1 LLKDSLSRRLL
12 KKIQMQGGA
21 PQAERGVLEVRR
33 SECRG
38 GPTPQMGL
46 FQQPATEVHMRL
58 AGKSAIITGAGR
70 GIGKATALMFAR
82 EGADVLV
89 PDLDLAGSEAAAKEI
104 LALGRKGV
112 AMQMDVTRMA
122 DIQRMV
128 ETAVREFEKIDI
140 LVNNA
145 GITLIRNPL
154 ELSEADWDRTLNLNL
169 KAVFFCSQAVARH
182 MVARKT
188 GVILNAS
195 SISGRNGK
203 PLLVD
208 YCASK
213 FGVIGI
219 TQSLAIA
226 LAKHGIR
233 VNAVAPGIVDTDMW
247 VSIDREWSAL
257 EGKPPGTVKQSRVAN
272 IPLGRI
278 ETTEDV
284 AKLYTFLAS
293 DDASY
298 ITGQTYN
305 VCGGL
310 QLN

>member
-1 LLKDSLSRRLL
+1 MADRYSV
-12 KKIQMQGGA
+12 
-21 PQAERGVLEVRR
+21 E
-33 SECRG
+33 
-38 GPTPQMGL
+38 
-46 FQQPATEVHMRL
+46 ATMRL

-70 GIGKATALMFAR
+70 GIGRATALMFAR
-82 EGADVLV
+82 EGADVFT
-89 PDLDLAGSEAAAKEI
+89 PDLDLAGSEAVAAEVR
-104 LALGRKGV
+104 ALGRNGV

-128 ETAVREFEKIDI
+128 ETALREFGKIDI

-145 GITLIRNPL
+145 GITLVRYPL
-154 ELSEADWDRTLNLNL
+154 ELTEADWDRTLNLNL
-169 KAVFFCSQAVARH
+169 KAVFFCSQAVARE
-182 MVARKT
+182 MVKRRT

-195 SISGRNGK
+195 SISGRVGR
-203 PLLVD
+203 PMMVD

-219 TQSLAIA
+219 TQGLAVA

-257 EGKPPGTVKQSRVAN
+257 EGKPAGTIKESRVAN

-278 ETTEDV
+278 ETAEDV

-293 DDASY
+293 DEASY

>member
-1 LLKDSLSRRLL
+1 
-12 KKIQMQGGA
+12 
-21 PQAERGVLEVRR
+21 VRII
-33 SECRG
+33 
-38 GPTPQMGL
+38 
-46 FQQPATEVHMRL
+46 
-58 AGKSAIITGAGR
+58 GKSAIITGAGR
-70 GIGKATALMFAR
+70 GIGKATAVMFAQ

-89 PDLDLAGSEAAAKEI
+89 PDLDLAGSEATAKQI
-104 LALGRKGV
+104 QALGRKGIP
-112 AMQMDVTRMA
+112 MQMDVTRMA

-128 ETAVREFEKIDI
+128 ETAIRELGKIDV

-145 GITLIRNPL
+145 GITQVREPL
-154 ELSEADWDRTLNLNL
+154 QLTEADWDRTLNLNL
-169 KAVFFCSQAVARH
+169 RAVFFCAQAVARE
-182 MVARKT
+182 MVKRKG
-188 GVILNAS
+188 GVILNAA
-195 SISGRNGK
+195 SISGRSGK
-203 PLLVD
+203 PMLVD

-219 TQSLAIA
+219 TQSLAMA

-257 EGKPPGTVKQSRVAN
+257 EGKPTGTVKQSRVAN

-278 ETTEDV
+278 ETPEDV
-284 AKLYTFLAS
+284 AKMYTFLAS

>member
-1 LLKDSLSRRLL
+1 
-12 KKIQMQGGA
+12 
-21 PQAERGVLEVRR
+21 
-33 SECRG
+33 
-38 GPTPQMGL
+38 
-46 FQQPATEVHMRL
+46 MRL
-58 AGKSAIITGAGR
+58 AGKTAIVTGAGR
-70 GIGKATALMFAR
+70 GIGRATALLFAR
-82 EGADVLV
+82 EGADLLL
-89 PDLDLAGSEAAAKEI
+89 PDLDPAVSQAVAREVQG
-104 LALGRKGV
+104 LGRKGIPL
-112 AMQMDVTRMA
+112 QTDVTRMGE
-122 DIQRMV
+122 IQRMV
-128 ETAVREFEKIDI
+128 ETALREFGKIDI

-145 GITLIRNPL
+145 GITQVRNPL

-169 KAVFFCSQAVARH
+169 KAVFFCSQAVARE
-182 MVARKT
+182 MVKQGF

-195 SISGRNGK
+195 SISGRAGK
-203 PLLVD
+203 PMLVD

-213 FGVIGI
+213 FGVIAL
-219 TQSLAIA
+219 TQSLALA

-247 VSIDREWSAL
+247 AGIDREWTAL
-257 EGKPPGTVKQSRVAN
+257 EGKPLGSIKQARVAT

-278 ETTEDV
+278 ETPEDV

-293 DDASY
+293 DDAAY

>member
-1 LLKDSLSRRLL
+1 
-12 KKIQMQGGA
+12 
-21 PQAERGVLEVRR
+21 
-33 SECRG
+33 
-38 GPTPQMGL
+38 
-46 FQQPATEVHMRL
+46 MRL
-58 AGKSAIITGAGR
+58 AGKSAIITGAAR
-70 GIGKATALMFAR
+70 GIGQATALMFAR

-89 PDLDLAGSEAAAKEI
+89 PDLDLTGSEATAKEI

-112 AMQMDVTRMA
+112 AMQMDVTRIA

-128 ETAVREFEKIDI
+128 ETAVREFGKIDI

-145 GITLIRNPL
+145 GITQVREPL
-154 ELSEADWDRTLNLNL
+154 QLTEADWDRTLNLNL
-169 KAVFFCSQAVARH
+169 KAVFFCAQAVARE
-182 MVARKT
+182 MVTRKS
-188 GVILNAS
+188 GVILNAA
-195 SISGRNGK
+195 SISGRAGK
-203 PLLVD
+203 PMLVD

-219 TQSLAIA
+219 TQGLAMA

-247 VSIDREWSAL
+247 VDIDREWSAL
-257 EGKPPGTVKQSRVAN
+257 EGKPTGTVKQARVAN

-278 ETTEDV
+278 ETAEDV

>member
-1 LLKDSLSRRLL
+1 
-12 KKIQMQGGA
+12 
-21 PQAERGVLEVRR
+21 
-33 SECRG
+33 
-38 GPTPQMGL
+38 
-46 FQQPATEVHMRL
+46 MRL
-58 AGKSAIITGAGR
+58 AGKSAIITGGGR
-70 GIGKATALMFAR
+70 GIGKATALMFAA
-82 EGADVLV
+82 EGADILI
-89 PDLDLAGSEAAAKEI
+89 PDLDLAGAQSVAQEI
-104 LALGRKGV
+104 CSLGRKGV
-112 AMQMDVTRMA
+112 AMQMDTTRMA

-128 ETAVREFEKIDI
+128 ETALREFGRIDI

-145 GITLIRNPL
+145 GITQVRDPL
-154 ELSEADWDRTLNLNL
+154 QLSEADWDRTLNLNL
-169 KAVFFCSQAVARH
+169 KAVFFCSQAVARE
-182 MVARKT
+182 MVKRKA
-188 GVILNAS
+188 GVILNAA
-195 SISGRNGK
+195 SISGRAGK
-203 PLLVD
+203 PMLVD

-219 TQSLAIA
+219 TQGLAMA

-247 VSIDREWSAL
+247 VSIDKEWSAL
-257 EGKPPGTVKQSRVAN
+257 EGKPTGTVKQARVAN

-278 ETTEDV
+278 ENPDDV

-293 DDASY
+293 DEASY

>member
-1 LLKDSLSRRLL
+1 
-12 KKIQMQGGA
+12 
-21 PQAERGVLEVRR
+21 
-33 SECRG
+33 
-38 GPTPQMGL
+38 
-46 FQQPATEVHMRL
+46 MRL
-58 AGKSAIITGAGR
+58 ADKIAIITGAGR

-82 EGADVLV
+82 EGADIFV
-89 PDLDLAGSEAAAKEI
+89 PDVDLSSAEAVAREVRS
-104 LALGRKGV
+104 LGRKGL
-112 AMQMDVTRMA
+112 AMQMDATRMA

-128 ETAVREFEKIDI
+128 ETALREFGRIDI

-145 GITLIRNPL
+145 GITQVRDPL
-154 ELSEADWDRTLNLNL
+154 QLSEADWDRTLTLNL
-169 KAVFFCSQAVARH
+169 KAVFFCSQAVARE
-182 MVARKT
+182 MVKRKA
-188 GVILNAS
+188 GVILNAA
-195 SISGRNGK
+195 SISGRAGK
-203 PLLVD
+203 PMLVD

-219 TQSLAIA
+219 TQGLAMA
-226 LAKHGIR
+226 LAKYGIR

-247 VSIDREWSAL
+247 VSIDKEWSAL
-257 EGKPPGTVKQSRVAN
+257 EGKPTGTVKQARVAN

-278 ETTEDV
+278 ETPDDV

-293 DDASY
+293 DEASY

>member
-1 LLKDSLSRRLL
+1 
-12 KKIQMQGGA
+12 
-21 PQAERGVLEVRR
+21 V
-33 SECRG
+33 
-38 GPTPQMGL
+38 
-46 FQQPATEVHMRL
+46 RL

-70 GIGKATALMFAR
+70 GIGKATALLFGR

-89 PDLDLAGSEAAAKEI
+89 PDLDLAGSEAVAREI
-104 LALGRKGV
+104 RTLGRKGI
-112 AMQMDVTRMA
+112 AMEMDVTRTA

-128 ETAVREFEKIDI
+128 DTARREFGKIDI

-145 GITLIRNPL
+145 GITLVRDPL
-154 ELSEADWDRTLNLNL
+154 QLSEADWDRTLTLNL
-169 KAVFFCSQAVARH
+169 KAVFFCSQAVARE
-182 MVARKT
+182 MVKRRT
-188 GVILNAS
+188 GVILNAA
-195 SISGRNGK
+195 SISGRAGK
-203 PLLVD
+203 PMLVD

-219 TQSLAIA
+219 TQALAMA
-226 LAKHGIR
+226 LAKHGVR

-247 VSIDREWSAL
+247 VSIDQEWSAL
-257 EGKPPGTVKQSRVAN
+257 EGKPTGTIKQSRVAN

-278 ETTEDV
+278 ETPEDV

-298 ITGQTYN
+298 VTGQTYN